1 MAKIIAIR
9 EQPGYLDRAVD
20 YFSSKR
26 EIARQI
32 YEASITESLHTE
44 SPEPRWYLML
54 EDSDI
59 IGSYG
64 LIENDF
70 MVRKDLTP
78 WLCALYVEKNKSQ
91 QGLVGSYS
99 NMREVEAGKLG
110 FSDVL
115 FMYGS

>member
-44 SPEPRWYLML
+44 SPEPRWYLMF
-54 EDSDI
+54 I
-59 IGSYG
+59 
-64 LIENDF
+64 
-70 MVRKDLTP
+70 R
-78 WLCALYVEKNKSQ
+78 
-91 QGLVGSYS
+91 
-99 NMREVEAGKLG
+99 
-110 FSDVL
+110 
-115 FMYGS
+115 

>member
-78 WLCALYVEKNKSQ
+78 WLFALYVEKNKSQ
-91 QGLVGSYS
+91 QGLGGQLLKHARS
-99 NMREVEAGKLG
+99 
-110 FSDVL
+110 
-115 FMYGS
+115 